1 MQLAPILLL
10 LASSLL
16 TFGQNLY
23 FRIFAPLFPG
33 DLYAFLAGPVPRL
46 IQVFLLIS
54 ALVVS
59 VNLLVRKE
67 YASKGS
73 AIALTAL
80 LAVLSVNALMR
91 LFL

>member
-16 TFGQNLY
+16 TFAQNLY
-23 FRIFAPLFPG
+23 FWIFAPLFPSA
-33 DLYAFLAGPVPRL
+33 LYTFLVGPVPRL
-46 IQVFLLIS
+46 IQVFLLVS

-59 VNLLVRKE
+59 INLLVRKE
-67 YASKGS
+67 YASKNF

-80 LAVLSVNALMR
+80 VAVLSVNALMR

>member
-10 LASSLL
+10 LASALL
-16 TFGQNLY
+16 TFAQILY
-23 FRIFAPLFPG
+23 FRIFAPLFPSG
-33 DLYAFLAGPVPRL
+33 LYAFLAGPVPRL
-46 IQVFLLIS
+46 IDAFLLVS

-67 YASKGS
+67 YASKGF
-73 AIALTAL
+73 AMALTAL
-80 LAVLSVNALMR
+80 LAVLSMNALMS